1 LLSLQ
6 NKDMHSQTLLLDE
19 ADAGLGLDSA
29 QCVARLLKLLST
41 NGQVI
46 CITHL
51 PTMAVAGDCHL
62 YVEKVELADRKVVSV
77 TQVSGD
83 ERVVEVARLLG
94 GQKATDSEGKSQFKY
109 AKDLLS
115 SSI

>member
-1 LLSLQ
+1 
-6 NKDMHSQTLLLDE
+6 MLLDE

-29 QCVARLLKLLST
+29 QSVASLLKTLSAS
-41 NGQVI
+41 GQVL

-62 YVEKVELADRKVVSV
+62 YVEKVELEDRKVVSV
-77 TQVSGD
+77 TKVSGA
-83 ERVVEVARLLG
+83 ERIEEVARLLG
-94 GQKATDSEGKSQFKY
+94 GQQVTDPEGKSQFKY
-109 AKDLLS
+109 AEDLLS